1 VCKHKNSK
9 SSKEARVIYSL
20 FSRNYVLVILL
31 SRLSG
36 DSNSG
41 YDSGYSGRDSE
52 ASSVVANPDLQAS
65 VPQILQNLEAIRT
78 SQQHLLQLWH
88 HKKLK
93 LDQCFQLRLFEQDCE
108 KVWSFSRRQQDMIPQ
123 VSKVALLCARLPVF
137 GSQHNMHTSPRSLP
151 VSYPR
156 TIWGSFH
163 GIERTVA
170 CS

>member
-1 VCKHKNSK
+1 MQ
-9 SSKEARVIYSL
+9 L
-20 FSRNYVLVILL
+20 FKLEHLFFLFLRLTSCNIV

-108 KVWSFSRRQQDMIPQ
+108 KVRD
-123 VSKVALLCARLPVF
+123 PV
-137 GSQHNMHTSPRSLP
+137 
-151 VSYPR
+151 
-156 TIWGSFH
+156 
-163 GIERTVA
+163 
-170 CS
+170 